1 MRKKPV
7 RLTHIQ
13 SFQLISWL
21 QSQRKTLDDKRLTYA
36 EAAKL
41 AARSL
46 GFPVMEASVASI
58 CRDAGITWSRP
69 ARSFSGNGS
78 SESGNNSAALARYV
92 RVLYLAICGIEPVGL
107 SQIIGRH
114 RVTQLFTDEERETL
128 RRGIPIKN
136 EELERLLDWRLEA
149 PINGETT

>member
-1 MRKKPV
+1 MKKKPV

-41 AARSL
+41 AATAL
-46 GFPVMEASVASI
+46 GFPVMEASVTSI

-69 ARSFSGNGS
+69 TRSHSGGGA
-78 SESGNNSAALARYV
+78 ESGNNSAALARYV

-107 SQIIGRH
+107 GQIIGRH
-114 RVTQLFTDEERETL
+114 RVTQLFTDKEREIL
-128 RRGIPIKN
+128 RGGIPIKN
-136 EELERLLDWRLEA
+136 EELDRLLDWRLEA